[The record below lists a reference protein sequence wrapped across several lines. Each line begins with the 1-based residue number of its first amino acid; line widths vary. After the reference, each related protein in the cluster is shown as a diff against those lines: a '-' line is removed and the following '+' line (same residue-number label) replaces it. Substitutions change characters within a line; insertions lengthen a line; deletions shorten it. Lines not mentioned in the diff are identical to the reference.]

1 MRAGGVK
8 RHYMMGVVMF
18 LMCLPP
24 GMWLPSLPNILA
36 SYEARWV
43 LPYFYALT
51 PCIGIF
57 SALLFSALSDR
68 KLDAGR
74 LLGSLG
80 LTGAVFVWLSFSSL
94 RWGWHPSWFLMF
106 QCLSTLIS
114 APMIPLITKVKLAN
128 LPNPEKS
135 FPLYSVCGTIGWLS
149 GSILVSVLALDYSAQ
164 AGQLAVAFRVCM
176 SLLCFTLPA
185 TPPKDRSSRGWQ
197 AALGLRA
204 FGLLRDPE
212 LRRFYLASALLSIPG
227 VAHFMIAPTLLAK
240 IGSTHPAAAMSFG
253 QAAEV
258 GAMLFLSAVAG
269 RFRMRG
275 FLVWGMSLAV
285 LRFALFAFGAE
296 TGTLLLIYA
305 GIALHGPVYTFV
317 TVAGRVYLDKRV
329 PETLQGQAQ
338 ALYSLLVFNLAGIVG
353 AFVCEWLYQVRVES
367 ASSWLSFWLIL
378 SALAALPL
386 LYFTLGLLRQSS
398 NEAC

>member
-1 MRAGGVK
+1 
-8 RHYMMGVVMF
+8 
-18 LMCLPP
+18 
-24 GMWLPSLPNILA
+24 
-36 SYEARWV
+36 
-43 LPYFYALT
+43 
-51 PCIGIF
+51 
-57 SALLFSALSDR
+57 
-68 KLDAGR
+68 
-74 LLGSLG
+74 
-80 LTGAVFVWLSFSSL
+80 
-94 RWGWHPSWFLMF
+94 
-106 QCLSTLIS
+106 
-114 APMIPLITKVKLAN
+114 
-128 LPNPEKS
+128 
-135 FPLYSVCGTIGWLS
+135 
-149 GSILVSVLALDYSAQ
+149 
-164 AGQLAVAFRVCM
+164 
-176 SLLCFTLPA
+176 
-185 TPPKDRSSRGWQ
+185 
-197 AALGLRA
+197 
-204 FGLLRDPE
+204 
-212 LRRFYLASALLSIPG
+212 
-227 VAHFMIAPTLLAK
+227 
-240 IGSTHPAAAMSFG
+240 
-253 QAAEV
+253 
-258 GAMLFLSAVAG
+258 MLFLSAVAG

-367 ASSWLSFWLIL
+367 ASNWLSFWLIL